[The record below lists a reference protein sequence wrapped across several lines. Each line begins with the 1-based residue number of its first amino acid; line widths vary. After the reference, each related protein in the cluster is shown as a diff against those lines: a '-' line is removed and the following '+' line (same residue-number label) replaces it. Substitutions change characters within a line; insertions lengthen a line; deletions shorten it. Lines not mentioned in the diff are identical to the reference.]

1 LVSDGVK
8 RRLVAIFAAITTM
21 ARMSIPRWRVFGA
34 ACLAHV
40 LHDGYS
46 SMLYLLLPFWQ
57 RELALSLTQVGILK
71 TVYSAAM
78 AFGQV
83 PAGRLGERWSER
95 LPLAAGTLLTAAA
108 VVALHWA
115 TTPLVLGLLLAIG
128 GLGASVQHPLA
139 STLISKVYGGPTLRV
154 TVNADQAVVADQVVS
169 DGGKQTSAAR
179 LLTAG
184 MDKPLEIIEPTR
196 KEAMPVEGGSKAK

>member
-1 LVSDGVK
+1 MSSDLCGDRVSHSIMK
-8 RRLVAIFAAITTM
+8 LAPTIATM

-46 SMLYLLLPFWQ
+46 SMLYLLLPSWQ
-57 RELALSLTQVGILK
+57 RELALSLTEVGILK

-108 VVALHWA
+108 VVALHWRRRLSSSDYCLRPVVWA
-115 TTPLVLGLLLAIG
+115 R
-128 GLGASVQHPLA
+128 ASNIRWPRPSSRR
-139 STLISKVYGGPTLRV
+139 ST
-154 TVNADQAVVADQVVS
+154 ADRRCA
-169 DGGKQTSAAR
+169 
-179 LLTAG
+179 
-184 MDKPLEIIEPTR
+184 
-196 KEAMPVEGGSKAK
+196 

>member
-1 LVSDGVK
+1 MKL
-8 RRLVAIFAAITTM
+8 APTITTM

-83 PAGRLGERWSER
+83 PAELLQDAMTDLITNKNYSETERRLH
-95 LPLAAGTLLTAAA
+95 A
-108 VVALHWA
+108 VDQLMVDLIEDMGGN
-115 TTPLVLGLLLAIG
+115 VIRSGLW
-128 GLGASVQHPLA
+128 
-139 STLISKVYGGPTLRV
+139 T
-154 TVNADQAVVADQVVS
+154 
-169 DGGKQTSAAR
+169 
-179 LLTAG
+179 
-184 MDKPLEIIEPTR
+184 
-196 KEAMPVEGGSKAK
+196 